1 MPQRIIA
8 AGPRRS
14 ATLCRMRF
22 VLLALLATATAIPA
36 LSAKRKTPKPPDVEV
51 LAATGRRNEGRIGLD
66 GRVLNSG
73 EKPIPSLTLAFD
85 FLDSDG
91 VLLTSQK
98 SAIEEEVLEPGKE
111 AVYHFELD
119 APPRAIKYRVNAFDG
134 TGRELRIAKGGPF
147 TIDQ

>member
-1 MPQRIIA
+1 M
-8 AGPRRS
+8 
-14 ATLCRMRF
+14 
-22 VLLALLATATAIPA
+22 
-36 LSAKRKTPKPPDVEV
+36 RKTPKPPDVEV
-51 LAATGRRNEGRIGLD
+51 AASSARRNEGRIGLD
-66 GRVLNSG
+66 GRVRNSG
-73 EKPIPSLTLAFD
+73 EKPIASLTLVFD

-111 AVYHFELD
+111 AGFHFELD

-134 TGRELRIAKGGPF
+134 TGRELRVVKGGPF